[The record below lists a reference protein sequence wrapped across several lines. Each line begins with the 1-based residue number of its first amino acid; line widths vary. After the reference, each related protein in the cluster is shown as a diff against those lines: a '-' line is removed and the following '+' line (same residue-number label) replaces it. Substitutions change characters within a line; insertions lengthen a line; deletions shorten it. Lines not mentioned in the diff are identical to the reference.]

1 MEINFMVCWVWP
13 ILTQNHGKILWCLFR
28 LDYSKLHVFSDYST
42 AWFGFSLEIRS
53 LLECFFRSNSSLTW
67 VPIYNS
73 RIYIYIYTY
82 VYIYRYTWP
91 ENPRWMMVNMG
102 SCREWACMIMYDFLR
117 LGPSMSIH
125 WGDNFQIWT
134 CGYFWVNLWQFLLF
148 GCLRI

>member
-1 MEINFMVCWVWP
+1 MNMEINFMVFWVWP

-42 AWFGFSLEIRS
+42 AWFGVSLEIQS
-53 LLECFFRSNSSLTW
+53 LLESLFRSSMRQPDLSLDLQF
-67 VPIYNS
+67 
-73 RIYIYIYTY
+73 YIYI
-82 VYIYRYTWP
+82 IYRYTWP

-102 SCREWACMIMYDFLR
+102 SCREWFFLIMYDFLR

-125 WGDNFQIWT
+125 WGTIFRSELVDTFGWT
-134 CGYFWVNLWQFLLF
+134 CFYLLF

>member
-42 AWFGFSLEIRS
+42 AWFGVSLEIRS

-73 RIYIYIYTY
+73 RIYIYIHM
-82 VYIYRYTWP
+82 YIYIQIYMTWKP
-91 ENPRWMMVNMG
+91 PVNDGKHGLLPWMG
-102 SCREWACMIMYDFLR
+102 MYDHVWFFASR
-117 LGPSMSIH
+117 SIH
-125 WGDNFQIWT
+125 VHPLGGQFSDL
-134 CGYFWVNLWQFLLF
+134 NLWILLGEPVTIF
-148 GCLRI
+148 AVRMS